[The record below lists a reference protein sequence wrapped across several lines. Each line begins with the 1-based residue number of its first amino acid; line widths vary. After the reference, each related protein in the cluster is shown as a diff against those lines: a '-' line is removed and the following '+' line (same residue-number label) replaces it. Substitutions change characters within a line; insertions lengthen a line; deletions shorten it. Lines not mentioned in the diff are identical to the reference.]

1 MNRNIYVIF
10 FSLAFCL
17 IACRQYPHI
26 QPLLQEAETLMGSR
40 PDSSLILLESIPSPE
55 KLSEED
61 YATWCLLMTQ
71 ARDKNYV
78 EHTSDS
84 VIGVAV
90 RYFEK
95 QGPKDGLDFLFTI
108 PFNFLGVYV
117 SYLLVLKQLD
127 VKNKLADKIC
137 VAFSSKNGCNA
148 ALESSVSKLF
158 GILL

>member
-1 MNRNIYVIF
+1 MIRNIYVIF
-10 FSLAFCL
+10 LSLAFCL

-26 QPLLQEAETLMGSR
+26 QPLLQETETLMGSR

-78 EHTSDS
+78 EHMSNS

-95 QGPKDGLDFLFTI
+95 QGPKDR
-108 PFNFLGVYV
+108 
-117 SYLLVLKQLD
+117 
-127 VKNKLADKIC
+127 
-137 VAFSSKNGCNA
+137 
-148 ALESSVSKLF
+148 
-158 GILL
+158 

>member
-10 FSLAFCL
+10 LSLAFCL

-26 QPLLQEAETLMGSR
+26 QPLLQETETLMGSR

-78 EHTSDS
+78 EHMSNS
-84 VIGVAV
+84 VIGD
-90 RYFEK
+90 RK
-95 QGPKDGLDFLFTI
+95 
-108 PFNFLGVYV
+108 
-117 SYLLVLKQLD
+117 
-127 VKNKLADKIC
+127 
-137 VAFSSKNGCNA
+137 
-148 ALESSVSKLF
+148 SVV
-158 GILL
+158 

>member
-1 MNRNIYVIF
+1 MV
-10 FSLAFCL
+10 
-17 IACRQYPHI
+17 
-26 QPLLQEAETLMGSR
+26 SR

-61 YATWCLLMTQ
+61 YATGCLLMTQ

-95 QGPKDGLDFLFTI
+95 QGPKDR
-108 PFNFLGVYV
+108 
-117 SYLLVLKQLD
+117 
-127 VKNKLADKIC
+127 
-137 VAFSSKNGCNA
+137 
-148 ALESSVSKLF
+148 
-158 GILL
+158 

>member
-40 PDSSLILLESIPSPE
+40 PDSSLILLE
-55 KLSEED
+55 ED

-95 QGPKDGLDFLFTI
+95 QGPKDR
-108 PFNFLGVYV
+108 
-117 SYLLVLKQLD
+117 
-127 VKNKLADKIC
+127 
-137 VAFSSKNGCNA
+137 
-148 ALESSVSKLF
+148 
-158 GILL
+158 